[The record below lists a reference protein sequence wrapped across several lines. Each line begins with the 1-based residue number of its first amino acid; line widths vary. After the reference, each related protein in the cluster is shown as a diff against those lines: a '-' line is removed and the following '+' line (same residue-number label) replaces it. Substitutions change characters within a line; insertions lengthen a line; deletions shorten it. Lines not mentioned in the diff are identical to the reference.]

1 MQNNNINRAV
11 QFLPFDALK
20 GFKEALLAKEKE
32 LEDKKNLSEDASEI
46 LNNTLQKL
54 APKMNIKIKYYC
66 NLEYIETHSMIKKID
81 KTYRRIYLTNT
92 IINFDD
98 ILEIEII

>member
-1 MQNNNINRAV
+1 MQNNMNRAV

-32 LEDKKNLSEDASEI
+32 LENKKNLSEDASEV
-46 LNNTLQKL
+46 LNTKLQKL
-54 APKMNIKIKYYC
+54 TPKMNIRIKYYC
-66 NLEYIETHSMIKKID
+66 NLEYIETHSIIKKID
-81 KTYRRIYLTNT
+81 KTYRKIYLSNT

-98 ILEIEII
+98 ILDIEII